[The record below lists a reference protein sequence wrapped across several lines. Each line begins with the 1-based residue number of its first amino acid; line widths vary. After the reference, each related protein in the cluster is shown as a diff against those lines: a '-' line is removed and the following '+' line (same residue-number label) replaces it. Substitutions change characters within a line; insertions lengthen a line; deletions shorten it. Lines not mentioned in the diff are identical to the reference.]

1 MENSQKKNNLN
12 QKKQFFIETIARFC
26 DKCGLPYSENDLEI
40 IQDTNISSIIHFSC
54 ANCKSNHIATYI
66 KPVGVSNRMP
76 INTDL
81 EVEEIGKFASRSE
94 TSVEEI
100 LDLYLYL
107 KEKEKVEI

>member
-1 MENSQKKNNLN
+1 MIKPLNKNNLDE
-12 QKKQFFIETIARFC
+12 KKQFFIDTIAKFC
-26 DKCGLPYSENDLEI
+26 DKCGNSYSRSDLEI

-54 ANCKSNHIATYI
+54 PNCKSNHIATFY
-66 KPVGVSNRMP
+66 KPIGVSNRMP

-81 EVEEIGKFASRSE
+81 DIEEIGKFASMKE

-107 KEKEKVEI
+107 KERERVII

>member
-1 MENSQKKNNLN
+1 MEKSQNKNNLDD
-12 QKKQFFIETIARFC
+12 KKQFFIDTIAKFC
-26 DKCGLPYSENDLEI
+26 DKCGNPYSKNDLEI

-54 ANCKSNHIATYI
+54 SNCKSNHIATYF
-66 KPVGVSNRMP
+66 KPIGISNRMP

-81 EVEEIGKFASRSE
+81 DVEEIGKFASMKE

-107 KEKEKVEI
+107 KGKERVII

>member
-1 MENSQKKNNLN
+1 MIKTLNRNNLDE
-12 QKKQFFIETIARFC
+12 KKQFFIDVIAKFC
-26 DKCGLPYSENDLEI
+26 DKCGSPYSKIDLEI

-54 ANCKSNHIATYI
+54 SNCKSNHIATYF
-66 KPVGVSNRMP
+66 KPIGISNRMP

-81 EVEEIGKFASRSE
+81 DVEEIGKFATMKE

-107 KEKEKVEI
+107 KEKEMVTV